1 MTKGDTL
8 RVMDYLAH
16 MVEAI
21 DRINLYVDD
30 MTPQAFLEDQKTQDA
45 VVRNF
50 EVAGE
55 AAHNVEVHHATFA
68 ASHPDVPWALMYTM
82 RTASPMGISRWTM
95 NWCGRPSM
103 VICHSY
109 APKSSH

>member
-21 DRINLYVDD
+21 DRIDLYVDD

-45 VVRNF
+45 VVR
-50 EVAGE
+50 
-55 AAHNVEVHHATFA
+55 T
-68 ASHPDVPWALMYTM
+68 L
-82 RTASPMGISRWTM
+82 R
-95 NWCGRPSM
+95 
-103 VICHSY
+103 
-109 APKSSH
+109 